1 MKQARPFVVNAL
13 ISDLISV
20 VPVYLA
26 VLLLLKAM
34 GSVLGLVGPFAK
46 LLPDW
51 LPATNILALL
61 LLLVLCFVVGVAVRT
76 AAGSCPGAPR
86 EIALLQAPRIRASS
100 KPHTAAHR
108 AGPGE
113 GLEACAGRGR
123 GARGRARDGIRS
135 LGTHAPGD
143 DAIKRNPI
151 ASSARRVTNPR
162 PSCLLLV
169 GCNRRES
176 HSSANQVSM
185 SI

>member
-51 LPATNILALL
+51 LPAINILALL

-76 AAGSCPGAPR
+76 AAGRAARERLEKSLFSRLPGFALLRSLTQRLAGHGHEKVWKPGAS
-86 EIALLQAPRIRASS
+86 IVTALAS
-100 KPHTAAHR
+100 R
-108 AGPGE
+108 V
-113 GLEACAGRGR
+113 
-123 GARGRARDGIRS
+123 
-135 LGTHAPGD
+135 D
-143 DAIKRNPI
+143 DAVERNSI

-185 SI
+185 SM